1 MISSTRAVSWRRDL
15 KTRYFHPMCPSQ
27 PCYDTCTS
35 IVRYSIIL
43 GLNTL
48 IGWRAYFNTR
58 QAVGGSGERGVLE
71 ETDLL
76 GKFHLVASL
85 ALGVTKA
92 PHFRRPSCTRGHTV
106 TMTNRGRPGCV
117 AHPSTSRRSSSTAS
131 TEVLVRLLRLWR
143 LGNHFAFRATRRRRR
158 FKPTRASTERR
169 SLLAQ
174 ARIRIAASRAR
185 ISRGTT
191 GRSAACGRVRDRDV
205 HALRVR

>member
-1 MISSTRAVSWRRDL
+1 MDV
-15 KTRYFHPMCPSQ
+15 HMCTQ

-48 IGWRAYFNTR
+48 IGWRAYFHTR

-71 ETDLL
+71 DRFAR
-76 GKFHLVASL
+76 KIPLVASL

-205 HALRVR
+205 HARRVR